1 MSNGKGS
8 KRRPLSVSYDE
19 YADNFDSIFRKKDRV
34 HVPVKDLP
42 NGDQYIDL
50 PQEILDR
57 LGWKV
62 GDEIEWKEDE
72 HGAYVAI
79 KKK

>member
-1 MSNGKGS
+1 MTNGKGS
-8 KRRPLSVSYDE
+8 KRRPLSVSYDK
-19 YADNFDSIFRKKDRV
+19 YADNFDAIFRKKNREYV
-34 HVPVKDLP
+34 SVKDLP
-42 NGDQYIDL
+42 NGDQFIDL

-57 LGWKV
+57 LGWKA

-72 HGAYVAI
+72 MGAYVAL